1 MGGRRF
7 SRRCSENTQAAHHR
21 FRSLMRGREVA
32 HGSFSK
38 RLQTRLRHARRVAGA
53 LPRARARRRRDGVV
67 TAVVFAV
74 IFIVAGSIPGVRR
87 VCQAFFRAGVP
98 NFHRSGIEEAGTEE
112 AGCMKRP
119 AGKNRRPPG
128 GRHSS
133 QILPPGGRRLFCAV
147 GFIPMDEEPS
157 ENRCFL
163 PGRPGNQK
171 AAPRKGRLSKRRRTT
186 RRRLTINAGCF
197 RRHRRKKWKKRRLS
211 GLGRRLAAR
220 GSGGHKPDAGHRKRH
235 PRGQSRPTGHAPSRR
250 G

>member
-21 FRSLMRGREVA
+21 FRSPMRGREVA

-67 TAVVFAV
+67 TAVIFAV

-98 NFHRSGIEEAGTEE
+98 NFHRSGIEEAGIEE

-133 QILPPGGRRLFCAV
+133 QILPPGGRRLFCAM
-147 GFIPMDEEPS
+147 GFIPMDEGPS
-157 ENRCFL
+157 ENRYFL
-163 PGRPGNQK
+163 PGRPRQSESRSSKG
-171 AAPRKGRLSKRRRTT
+171 AAFQTTADDTQEADDQRWLFSASSAEEVEEAATVWAWASPCSSRERRTQT
-186 RRRLTINAGCF
+186 RCWA
-197 RRHRRKKWKKRRLS
+197 
-211 GLGRRLAAR
+211 
-220 GSGGHKPDAGHRKRH
+220 
-235 PRGQSRPTGHAPSRR
+235 
-250 G
+250 